1 MMIVAPNSL
10 VRQEVAQGG
19 EEEETGG
26 RRKAGSIGTPTLGAD
41 APTGPTQS
49 GVSDA
54 RNRRKHGRWSGVHST
69 GEVEGAYRDQPYP
82 LTIGM
87 EGATE

>member
-10 VRQEVAQGG
+10 VRLEVAQEG
-19 EEEETGG
+19 EEEEAGG
-26 RRKAGSIGTPTLGAD
+26 RRRIGSIGTPTPGAD

-54 RNRRKHGRWSGVHST
+54 RNRRKHGRWCEILYST
-69 GEVEGAYRDQPYP
+69 GGAQ
-82 LTIGM
+82 
-87 EGATE
+87 GAKD

>member
-1 MMIVAPNSL
+1 MMIIVAPNSL

-54 RNRRKHGRWSGVHST
+54 MNRRKHGWWC
-69 GEVEGAYRDQPYP
+69 GAPIHRR
-82 LTIGM
+82 GR
-87 EGATE
+87 GG